1 MYIAHVSLNIL
12 KSYSLSGPKV
22 SSGAHQC
29 PMSKKQAKQRETMVY
44 KAINGLAPL
53 YISNLVTIKSECSF
67 NYNLRSSNR
76 HLLQVPQIKSHKT
89 LGDRSF
95 SIAAPNL
102 WNAKNLLF

>member
-53 YISNLVTIKSECSF
+53 YISNLVTIKSSLTGTT
-67 NYNLRSSNR
+67 N
-76 HLLQVPQIKSHKT
+76 
-89 LGDRSF
+89 
-95 SIAAPNL
+95 
-102 WNAKNLLF
+102 